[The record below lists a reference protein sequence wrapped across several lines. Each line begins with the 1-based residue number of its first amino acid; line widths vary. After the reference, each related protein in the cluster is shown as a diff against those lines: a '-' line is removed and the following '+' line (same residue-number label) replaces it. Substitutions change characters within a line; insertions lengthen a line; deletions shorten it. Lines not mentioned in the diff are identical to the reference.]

1 MKNKLLKTIRRSPI
15 NYMSDL
21 FIVSMVLSWIWVIA
35 IECIFAIY
43 STIILNDTSMWH
55 DVTTLVSVPL
65 TTGGGIWMVKNSVQ
79 HAIANSKG
87 KIVEKDFP
95 EIKEE

>member
-1 MKNKLLKTIRRSPI
+1 
-15 NYMSDL
+15 MSDL
-21 FIVSMVLSWIWVIA
+21 FIVSMVLSWISVIT

-43 STIILNDTSMWH
+43 STIILNETSMWH
-55 DVTTLVSVPL
+55 EVTTLVSVPL
-65 TTGGGIWMVKNSVQ
+65 TAGGGIWMIKNSVQ

-87 KIVEKDFP
+87 KVLSKDFP